1 MTESHLVNL
10 GVFGSRSVLTHCMA
24 KHVRNKVS
32 KMLKRLAMS
41 MAGTMSADIE
51 RNAPRAVG
59 QTALRI
65 YLCIQTDTL
74 GIVRASKF
82 RDDDMICFAAS
93 LTSQDY
99 DGVQTLSS
107 HHGKKARWLLTHAP

>member
-1 MTESHLVNL
+1 MTKAHLVSL

-41 MAGTMSADIE
+41 MAGTMSAEIE
-51 RNAPRAVG
+51 RNAHRTVG

-65 YLCIQTDTL
+65 YLCVQNDIH
-74 GIVRASKF
+74 GIVRTNEF
-82 RDDDMICFAAS
+82 RDADENCVAAS
-93 LTSQDY
+93 LTSQEL
-99 DGVQTLSS
+99 DGGQSLSS
-107 HHGKKARWLLTHAP
+107 HHGRKARWL